1 MNNLFKPLA
10 FLLLFACFTAA
21 GTADAQNRQYQ
32 LANTLMQQQK
42 YDEALPILQELHN
55 ENPGAFVF
63 FDKLTETLVNLDRT
77 EEAIEIAEQQVER
90 NRARTQAQTR
100 LAELYHING
109 QKENAIEQWEEV
121 VERNK
126 DQIQSY
132 FTVASSMQQ
141 RREFSLAIDLYHR
154 AREQFNN
161 PTLFQSELANTYM
174 QAGRFDEAVNSYF
187 QLVKHTPDQM
197 SFVQQRLL
205 RMRDQELYQVAAL
218 ELEDFMM
225 EMETDHAAYQQLY
238 QLLSWLLLE
247 TEDYRRAFVFARRYE
262 NQTSRVNYSLYS
274 LASRLQS
281 ARQYELAAD
290 AFRYYMEEE
299 TSMKSRA
306 TEELAQTYNS
316 WARYLEQ
323 TGLETQARQL
333 ELFEKAYELNRTLIE
348 DAPNYNRLERVL
360 SAQTDLALDVF
371 KNPEDAKKWA
381 EMIRQLNGDERSAY
395 SWYAEGRIALFEK
408 DFTTAR
414 QALTRADRATDDSN
428 LSEKARYFLS
438 LSDFYAG
445 DYEFAE
451 IQLRSL
457 ERRNTSYYANDA
469 IKLRMWIKNGLRS
482 DTTGST
488 LQALGQGMHYMHT
501 GSYDEAINIFEP
513 FLATHNHPFTDDI
526 TVELAV
532 HLPERYKKTV
542 YALLS
547 SKVSRMSY
555 SPLLERMMWERA
567 RAAEKIIKTDGL
579 LPPDERFADPDMSF
593 VFSETD
599 VEELFEDILIE
610 FPGGFYARYVRDM
623 LQRTAIPTL

>member
-1 MNNLFKPLA
+1 MA
-10 FLLLFACFTAA
+10 GAA
-21 GTADAQNRQYQ
+21 EAQNRQYQ

-42 YDEALPILQELHN
+42 YEEALPILEELHS

-63 FDKLTETLVNLDRT
+63 FDKLTETLINLGRIED
-77 EEAIEIAEQQVER
+77 AIEIAENQVER

-100 LAELYHING
+100 LAELYHINE
-109 QKENAIEQWEEV
+109 QKENAIEQWNQV
-121 VERNK
+121 IERNK
-126 DQIQSY
+126 DQIQAY
-132 FTVASSMQQ
+132 FSVASSMQQ
-141 RREFSLAIDLYHR
+141 RREFGLAIDLYHQ
-154 AREQFNN
+154 ARQRFNN

-187 QLVKHTPDQM
+187 QLVKDTPDQM
-197 SFVQQRLL
+197 TFVQQRLL
-205 RMRDQELYQVAAL
+205 RMRDNELYQIAAL

-225 EMETDHAAYQQLY
+225 ELETDHAAYQQLY

-281 ARQYELAAD
+281 AREYELAAD
-290 AFRYYMEEE
+290 AYRFYMEEE
-299 TSMKSRA
+299 SSMETRA

-323 TGLETQARQL
+323 TGLETQARQM
-333 ELFEKAYELNRTLIE
+333 ELFEKAYELNRSLIE
-348 DAPNYNRLERVL
+348 NAPNYNRMDRVL
-360 SAQTDLALDVF
+360 AAQTDLALDVF
-371 KNPEDAKKWA
+371 KKPNDARKWK
-381 EMIRQLNGDERSAY
+381 EKLLELNGDERSAY
-395 SWYAEGRIALFEK
+395 SYYAEGRIALFEK

-488 LQALGQGMHYMHT
+488 LQALGQGMHYIHT
-501 GSYDEAINIFEP
+501 GAYDEAVNIFEP

-542 YALLS
+542 YSLLNN
-547 SKVSRMSY
+547 KVSRMNY

-567 RAAEKIIKTDGL
+567 RAAERIMKTNGL
-579 LPPDERFADPDMSF
+579 LPPDDRFATADLNF
-593 VFSETD
+593 TFSEAD
-599 VEELFEDILIE
+599 IEELYEDILIE
-610 FPGGFYARYVRDM
+610 FSGGFYARYVRDM